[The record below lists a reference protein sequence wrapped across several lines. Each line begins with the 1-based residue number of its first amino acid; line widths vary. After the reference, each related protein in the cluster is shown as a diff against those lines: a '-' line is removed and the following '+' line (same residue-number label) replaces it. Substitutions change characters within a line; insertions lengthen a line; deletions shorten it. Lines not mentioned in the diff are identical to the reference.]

1 MELMP
6 AECAPS
12 VRSDLAEGTG
22 IRASVL
28 RCETFAAICTKVNL
42 NLVHVKRSAIR
53 RDMSVDSH
61 IKEPSSDRSG
71 MSSLAFRVAPNRALA
86 SD

>member
-1 MELMP
+1 
-6 AECAPS
+6 
-12 VRSDLAEGTG
+12 
-22 IRASVL
+22 
-28 RCETFAAICTKVNL
+28 
-42 NLVHVKRSAIR
+42 
-53 RDMSVDSH
+53 MSVDSH